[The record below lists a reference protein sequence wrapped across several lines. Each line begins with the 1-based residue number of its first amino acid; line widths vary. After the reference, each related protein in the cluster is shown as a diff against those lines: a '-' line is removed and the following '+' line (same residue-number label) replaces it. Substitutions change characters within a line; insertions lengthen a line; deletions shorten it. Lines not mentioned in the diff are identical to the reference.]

1 MLRAHL
7 TELVFG
13 ENKTGKFLGM
23 ALILVL
29 AMALPLA
36 SVLGL
41 SALAWKAYDRESSYR
56 HRFGDEWKV
65 RFEEEQGSL
74 STARIKIGAEVFGVV
89 ANAGLGIWFYQMLI
103 RALRDRGLVTNSSGQ
118 SRRKRRRS
126 RRSEP
131 A

>member
-7 TELVFG
+7 TELAFG
-13 ENKTGKFLGM
+13 ENKSGRFIGM
-23 ALILVL
+23 ALILIL
-29 AMALPLA
+29 ALALPLA

-41 SALAWKAYDRESSYR
+41 STLAWKAYAKESSYR
-56 HRFGDEWKV
+56 HRFGNEWAA

-74 STARIKIGAEVFGVV
+74 STARVKMGAEIFGVV
-89 ANAGLGIWFYQMLI
+89 VNAGLGIWFYRMLI
-103 RALRDRGLVTNSSGQ
+103 PALRDRGLITNSSGQ

-126 RRSEP
+126 RKSQP